1 MTTSNSGE
9 IHLSVVVPAYNEE
22 GRIGRTLAGIRGYL
36 EGRPYASEIIVVDD
50 GSRDRTEARA
60 EEALRGMP
68 FARILRRSANRGKGF
83 SVREGVLAARGA
95 FILFSDADLS
105 TPIEELDKFW
115 PLIDEG
121 CDAVIGSRALPGSDI
136 RIRQN
141 PVREL
146 MGKTFNL
153 FVRLLLFRGIPDT
166 QCGFKLFRRTAALDL
181 FTRLR
186 TPGFGFD
193 VEVLYLCR
201 TAGYRVGQV
210 PVVWRHSR
218 PSRVRL
224 VRGAAGMLGEL
235 LRIKLRRRK
244 KR

>member
-1 MTTSNSGE
+1 MRTPDGGD
-9 IHLSVVVPAYNEE
+9 IHLSVIIPAYNEE

-36 EGRPYASEIIVVDD
+36 EGRTYASEIIVVDD

-60 EEALRGMP
+60 EDALRGMP
-68 FARILRRSANRGKGF
+68 GARVLRRSANRGKGF
-83 SVREGVLAARGA
+83 SVREGVLVARGA

-105 TPIEELDKFW
+105 TPIEELEKFW
-115 PLIDEG
+115 PLVDEG
-121 CDAVIGSRALPGSDI
+121 CDIVIGSRALPGSDI

-166 QCGFKLFRRTAALDL
+166 QCGFKLFRREAARDL

-186 TPGFGFD
+186 TTGFSFD
-193 VEVLYLCR
+193 VEILYLCR
-201 TAGYRVGQV
+201 TAGCRVGQV
-210 PVVWRHSR
+210 PVVWRHSH

>member
-1 MTTSNSGE
+1 LRTPDGGD
-9 IHLSVVVPAYNEE
+9 IHLSVIIPAYNEE

-36 EGRPYASEIIVVDD
+36 EGRTYASEIIVVDD

-60 EEALRGMP
+60 EDALRGMP
-68 FARILRRSANRGKGF
+68 GARVLRRSANRGKGF
-83 SVREGVLAARGA
+83 SVREGVLVARGA

-105 TPIEELDKFW
+105 TPIEELEKFW
-115 PLIDEG
+115 PLVDEG
-121 CDAVIGSRALPGSDI
+121 CDIVIGSRALPGSDI

-166 QCGFKLFRRTAALDL
+166 QCGFKLFRREAARDL

-186 TPGFGFD
+186 TTGFSFD
-193 VEVLYLCR
+193 VEILYLCR
-201 TAGYRVGQV
+201 TAGCRVGQV
-210 PVVWRHSR
+210 PVVWRHSH